1 MCYVKAGSYIRMR
14 TEFEGDGRYRYN
26 GIKMTM
32 INYRK
37 AEVDS
42 SSGVNYGVY
51 AKALLRLLEIRITHS
66 THVETVILLEKKG
79 Q

>member
-1 MCYVKAGSYIRMR
+1 MR

-51 AKALLRLLEIRITHS
+51 AKRLLEIRITHS
-66 THVETVILLEKKG
+66 RHCEVCTKLCREKEG
-79 Q
+79 

>member
-1 MCYVKAGSYIRMR
+1 MR

-66 THVETVILLEKKG
+66 RHVETVALLVRKP
-79 Q
+79 